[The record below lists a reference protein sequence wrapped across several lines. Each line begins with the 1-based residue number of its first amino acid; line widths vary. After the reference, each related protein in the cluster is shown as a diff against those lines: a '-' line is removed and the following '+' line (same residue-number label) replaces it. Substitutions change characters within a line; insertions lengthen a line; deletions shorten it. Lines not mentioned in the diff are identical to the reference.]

1 MTHHNLMEN
10 AALICLFLLAVVA
23 LDLHESL
30 LNLLAFL
37 AHKVGL

>member
-1 MTHHNLMEN
+1 MTLDSLMKDS
-10 AALICLFLLAVVA
+10 ALICIFLGAVVA

-37 AHKVGL
+37 AYKVGL